1 MKSLPKLF
9 YVLPLIA
16 LIGELLYLTTVNNQ
30 PTISPYSNNNY
41 YLSELTKALQISQLK
56 YQQLNVYDFRQEIE
70 FYIVDSPKHSFKVI
84 ISRQKPPLSQVAA
97 LQKLIKIANIE
108 GRQINFVDLSSK
120 HSYAT
125 F

>member
-1 MKSLPKLF
+1 MKSLPKLL
-9 YVLPLIA
+9 YLLPLVAI
-16 LIGELLYLTTVNNQ
+16 ISELLYLTTANNQ
-30 PTISPYSNNNY
+30 PTVSPYSNDNH
-41 YLSELTKALQISQLK
+41 YLSELIQALQISRLK
-56 YQQLNVYDFRQEIE
+56 YQQLNLYDFRQEIE
-70 FYIVDSPKHSFKVI
+70 FYIVDPPNHSFRVI